1 MADTPIQSWRIS
13 KDIPITLVVAI
24 LLQTAAIIIWGVR
37 LDDRVDNNQK
47 SIAAIELY
55 KEKQDT
61 ADDALKERVIKL
73 EDRQSTEI
81 EMLQRMDAV
90 IEQQPTRKI
99 K

>member
-13 KDIPITLVVAI
+13 KDIPITLVFAI